1 MASYWWKYYDAIEP
15 KFREKYLD
23 EFIRKNRKNAIKVR
37 IKHSK
42 LVMGTWQMLKKI
54 KKNH

>member
-1 MASYWWKYYDAIEP
+1 MASYWWKYYDAIDP
-15 KFREKYLD
+15 KFREEYLD